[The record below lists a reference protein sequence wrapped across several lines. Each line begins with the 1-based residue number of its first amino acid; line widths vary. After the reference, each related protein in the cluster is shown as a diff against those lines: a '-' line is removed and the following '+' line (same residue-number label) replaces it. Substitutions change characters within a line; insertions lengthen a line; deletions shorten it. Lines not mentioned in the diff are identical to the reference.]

1 MANTNEVANVDISG
15 VLSSIA
21 LEELLFSQTIT
32 VVRSTASVDQT
43 LRVLAKHRILSAP
56 VRSKSAE
63 SSLAALTIA
72 EESVGNYGNRGGG
85 DGHQDAGS
93 GVVPESPV
101 TPSGKLS
108 GFIDI
113 RDVLSS
119 FLKELDLSQIKDA
132 KMLRKMRILEE
143 KGQVRFF
150 WSLVVICV
158 WETAVGGDKN

>member
-1 MANTNEVANVDISG
+1 MANANEAANVDMSA

-21 LEELLFSQTIT
+21 LEELLFPQTIT

-63 SSLAALTIA
+63 SSFAGLTIA
-72 EESVGNYGNRGGG
+72 EEGRNGG
-85 DGHQDAGS
+85 DGGDGGDAGIGAGIGDGS
-93 GVVPESPV
+93 GNGSGAVPESPV

-119 FLKELDLSQIKDA
+119 FLKELDLGQIQDA

-143 KGQVRFF
+143 KGQVRRRR
-150 WSLVVICV
+150 CC
-158 WETAVGGDKN
+158 

>member
-1 MANTNEVANVDISG
+1 MANANEAANVDMSA

-21 LEELLFSQTIT
+21 LEELLFPQTIT

-63 SSLAALTIA
+63 SSFAGLTIA
-72 EESVGNYGNRGGG
+72 EEGRNGG
-85 DGHQDAGS
+85 DGGDGGDGIGAGIGDGS
-93 GVVPESPV
+93 GNGSGAVPESPV

-119 FLKELDLSQIKDA
+119 FLKELDLGQIQDA

-143 KGQVRFF
+143 KGQVRRRRR
-150 WSLVVICV
+150 C
-158 WETAVGGDKN
+158 